1 MCRVVF
7 KPIECKN
14 LRIGIDGRAFMG
26 TPTGVGR
33 YVIDLCRQL
42 DHLLPKARF
51 FVYAPSA
58 LSLPVCSERWS
69 ARIDQSWMARNF
81 NRGLWLISRAGS
93 LCRADRLD
101 VFWGAVTLL
110 PALGPKVRAVSTVH
124 DLNHKIV
131 PSTMRARDLWGRRLL
146 FRQSLAR
153 ANQILTNSHG
163 TAAKLH
169 SAYGFTAA
177 AVVQPGVSEEFT
189 PQPGDKVEACINK
202 YRLKT
207 SYLLA
212 VGTREPRKNFELL
225 VETFL
230 KMKTEGLMRE
240 HALVLAGGR
249 GWKDRRLC
257 ELLERGA
264 SYGVIVLDYVDQG
277 DLPVLYTGADALIC
291 PSLYEG
297 FGMPVLEAR
306 ACGTRVVASDIPE
319 LREAGGDETVYITPN
334 GAGIREGILAVINDG
349 AAAKGR
355 ADRLATWEDGAKVLA
370 KVLTGG
376 IDCNAR

>member
-1 MCRVVF
+1 MRGEQVGDRD
-7 KPIECKN
+7 EW
-14 LRIGIDGRAFMG
+14 RIGIDGRAFMG

-33 YVIDLCRQL
+33 YVIELCRQL

-51 FVYAPSA
+51 FVYAPSE

-69 ARIDQSWMARNF
+69 ARIDQSWIGRNV
-81 NRGLWLISRAGS
+81 NRGLWLIARAGT
-93 LCRADRLD
+93 LCRHDSLD
-101 VFWGAVTLL
+101 VFWGGVTLL
-110 PALGPKVRAVSTVH
+110 PALGPRVRAVSTVH

-146 FRQSLAR
+146 FGQSLAR
-153 ANQILTNSHG
+153 ANEILTNSHG

-177 AVVQPGVSEEFT
+177 AVVQPGVCEEFR
-189 PQPGDKVEACINK
+189 PQARDKVEACLNK
-202 YRLKT
+202 YRLNT
-207 SYLLA
+207 PYLLA

-225 VETFL
+225 VESFL
-230 KMKTEGLMRE
+230 KMKTEGLIRA
-240 HALVLAGGR
+240 HTLVLAGSR

-264 SYGVIVLDYVDQG
+264 SYGVIVLDYVDQR
-277 DLPVLYTGADALIC
+277 DLPALYTGAYALIC

-319 LREAGGDETVYITPN
+319 LRESGGNETVYITPN
-334 GAGIREGILAVINDG
+334 DAGIREGILTVVNNG
-349 AAAKGR
+349 AAAKAR
-355 ADRLATWEDGAKVLA
+355 ADTLATWEDGAKVLA
-370 KVLTGG
+370 KVLTGE